1 MRKSLHFEGMH
12 NLSAVQPVNLLI
24 PVDSDEHALLT
35 VIAYHGP
42 GQLIVYRN
50 AVSDRFLRIV
60 RPLVQPAAADV
71 ADARDRSKSS
81 KCYRWHRKTDRSGGR
96 KYAS

>member
-12 NLSAVQPVNLLI
+12 NLSAQPVNLLI

-50 AVSDRFLRIV
+50 AVSTASSV
-60 RPLVQPAAADV
+60 SS
-71 ADARDRSKSS
+71 ARWYSLPPQTSQTPGTRGGSK
-81 KCYRWHRKTDRSGGR
+81 
-96 KYAS
+96 